1 MPQVIIHAS
10 RSIAP
15 ENCSQLVQQ
24 IRASI
29 PELLNVPEHIGQVV
43 LYQSPEKNRS
53 THPSRDRNFI
63 VAEVMMYPGRTK
75 EMKQSFL
82 ENLVRLLHKYSGV
95 DAKDINCLIHKI
107 PSENWSG
114 GVSHKYIEDTNKM

>member
-15 ENCSQLVQQ
+15 ENRSQLVQQ

-29 PELLNVPEHIGQVV
+29 PELLNVPEHIGQVI
-43 LYQSPEKNRS
+43 LYQSPEKNRA
-53 THPSRDRNFI
+53 THASRDNNFI
-63 VAEVMMYPGRTK
+63 IVEVTMYPGRTK
-75 EMKQSFL
+75 EIKQSFL
-82 ENLVRLLHKYSGV
+82 ENLIRLVHKYTGV
-95 DAKDINCLIHKI
+95 DAEDINCLIHEI

-114 GVSHKYIEDTNKM
+114 GVSHKFIEDANKM